1 MTRTVNLAGHQL
13 PAIGQGTWH
22 MGDGHYT
29 VEQEVD
35 GLRRGLDLGLTL
47 IDTAEMYGNGRSE
60 SIVGRAVKG
69 RRDDAFIVS
78 KAVPSNASKKRL
90 KEACERSLS
99 YLGIDSLD
107 LYLLHWPGSTPLSET
122 LEGFEQ
128 LIDEGKI
135 KRWGVSN
142 FDTQDTNALARTSG
156 SSDCATNQVLYNLGS
171 RGIEFD
177 LRPRLRELDI
187 PLMAYCPVAQ
197 GGSASRHLVNHP
209 IVQEIAA
216 QHNASPTQLL
226 LAWAIRPFNGEQ
238 DLIAIPKAVTPA
250 HIEENA
256 KALEITLSTE
266 QLAKLDEAFP
276 PPARPE
282 PLDIV

>member
-1 MTRTVNLAGHQL
+1 MTRTVNFAGHQL

-29 VEQEVD
+29 AEQEVD

-78 KAVPSNASKKRL
+78 KAVPSNASKQRL

-99 YLGIDSLD
+99 CLGVESLD

-142 FDTQDTNALARTSG
+142 FDTSDTNALARTSG
-156 SSDCATNQVLYNLGS
+156 SRDCATNQVLYNLGS

-209 IVQEIAA
+209 VVQEIAA

-226 LAWAIRPFNGEQ
+226 LAWAIRPFNDEQ

-256 KALEITLSTE
+256 RALEITLSAE

-276 PPARPE
+276 PPTRPE

>member
-1 MTRTVNLAGHQL
+1 MTVTVNFAGQQL
-13 PAIGQGTWH
+13 PAIGQGTWR

-29 VEQEVD
+29 AEQEVD

-47 IDTAEMYGNGRSE
+47 IDSAEMYGHGRSE

-78 KAVPSNASKKRL
+78 KALPSNATKKGL

-99 YLGIDSLD
+99 YLGIDCLD

-128 LIDEGKI
+128 LIDAGKI

-142 FDTQDTNALARTSG
+142 FDTSATNALARTSG
-156 SSDCATNQVLYNLGS
+156 SSDCTTNQVLYNLGS

-177 LRPRLRELDI
+177 LRPRLRELEI

-226 LAWAIRPFNGEQ
+226 LAWAIRPFNGER

-256 KALEITLSTE
+256 KALEITLSAE
-266 QLAKLDEAFP
+266 QLKKLDEAFP
-276 PPARPE
+276 PPAGPE